1 MSDSARLEVR
11 DNTFLNVESA
21 SIYVVNVDHVEVV
34 GNAFSE
40 NAIKVLFEVPQST
53 QKYFKGLRSTS
64 KIPQSG

>member
-21 SIYVVNVDHVEVV
+21 SIDVVNVDHVEVV

-40 NAIKVLFEVPQST
+40 NAIKVLFEE
-53 QKYFKGLRSTS
+53 LRITS
-64 KIPQSG
+64 NYPKIPQSG